1 MLINIVQPDGAQ
13 ILNTTAELALAAG
26 VDQSLIDTA
35 VADAVGRERRKEV
48 RGKINATAGDTL
60 SLLGTTS
67 DASTI
72 AVLVGACFMASLDET
87 TSYGAFRAKAT
98 AYMDAISGE
107 HDPTQIA
114 QAFLASLA
122 AGEVRLPALEKGIVE
137 VLAEV
142 TERGNAVAEAI
153 NPQAAQD

>member
-1 MLINIVQPDGAQ
+1 MKINVTSNDMTTLDTTPEQALEAGHSPD
-13 ILNTTAELALAAG
+13 
-26 VDQSLIDTA
+26 A
-35 VADAVGRERRKEV
+35 VAAAVKTREAEIHRDTV
-48 RGKINATAGDTL
+48 RADIAKNAGDTL

-87 TSYGAFRAKAT
+87 TSYSAFRAKAN
-98 AYMDAISGE
+98 AFMQAISGE
-107 HDPTQIA
+107 HDPTEIA
-114 QAFLASLA
+114 KAFLASVQ
-122 AGEVRLPALEKGIVE
+122 AGDVRLPALEKGIVE

-153 NPQAAQD
+153 APKQA